1 MFFCTSGLLNS
12 ENKNTDGY
20 EQCSIDNRIKQLIS
34 VKELIMKVLMYK
46 MTMYLAKGNL
56 WLSREMGG

>member
-1 MFFCTSGLLNS
+1 MNS

-34 VKELIMKVLMYK
+34 VEELIMKVPMYK